1 MREWPPRRPR
11 RFRTRHLQAVRDEAV
26 SVVDANTVHPER
38 VRQRAAADPVGA
50 ALMAEF
56 IEALSTTPF
65 VRSQVMCA
73 VRGEELLGLC
83 LMAGNLVPLGLPPE
97 AYGPV
102 AEHVRRRGLR
112 FSSMVGSAEE
122 VMALW
127 RLLRRHLGSAR
138 DIRPDQPSLMIDYDP
153 LIEADPQV
161 RPGRVEDLDILI
173 PACVAM
179 FTEEVGYSPL
189 SAGGGYERRIRNLVE
204 QGRSLVRIGSGPAG
218 PEVVFKA
225 EIGTV
230 GLGAAQIQGVW
241 VNPRHRGK
249 GLAAPGM
256 AAVVEHTRARFAPIV
271 SLYVNSYN
279 TAALATYSRVG
290 FRQVGTFAT
299 ILL

>member
-1 MREWPPRRPR
+1 MRERPHRRPR
-11 RFRTRHLQAVRDEAV
+11 RFRPRHLQVVRDEAI

-38 VRQRAAADPVGA
+38 VRRRAAEDPVGA

-56 IEALSTTPF
+56 VESLSSNPF
-65 VRSQVMCA
+65 SRSQVMCA
-73 VRGEELLGLC
+73 VRGDDLLGLC
-83 LMAGNLVPLGLPPE
+83 LMAGNMVPLGLPAE
-97 AYGPV
+97 AFGPV
-102 AEHVRRRGLR
+102 AEHVRRRSLR
-112 FSSMVGSAEE
+112 FSSMVGPAEE
-122 VMALW
+122 VMGLW
-127 RLLRRHLGSAR
+127 RLLRRHLGGAR
-138 DIRPDQPSLMIDYDP
+138 DIRPDQPSLMIDHEPHIDADP
-153 LIEADPQV
+153 LV
-161 RPGRVEDLDILI
+161 RPGRLEDLEILI

-204 QGRSLVRIGSGPAG
+204 QGRSLVRIEDGPGG

-230 GLGAAQIQGVW
+230 GLGAAQVQGVW
-241 VNPRHRGK
+241 VNPRRRGQ

-256 AAVVEHTRARFAPIV
+256 AAVVEHTRAMFAPVV

-279 TAALATYSRVG
+279 TAALATYERTG